1 MFLTDMETHAP
12 DPPDRFTLL
21 RAELRLRF
29 DAHPPM
35 HGIEGALRALLF
47 GLFMYLISLAASLAE
62 RQACRDRAGPEP
74 GRPEPRCPEPV
85 RIDAPAGLAAA
96 VEAAADDRPAAAA
109 GPNPGRQA
117 AVSAAVATPRG
128 TPAIDAATHEICI
141 RDESGTHAPC
151 EQRHPTAIAREAGF
165 WKLDSQKPSCEQGS
179 NCVDFVTIS
188 KHYPIAAAS

>member
-1 MFLTDMETHAP
+1 METHTPNPA
-12 DPPDRFTLL
+12 DRFTIL
-21 RAELRLRF
+21 RQELRLRF
-29 DAHPPM
+29 EAHGPM
-35 HGIEGALRALLF
+35 HGIEGAVRALLF

-62 RQACRDRAGPEP
+62 RQACRDRAG
-74 GRPEPRCPEPV
+74 PEPV